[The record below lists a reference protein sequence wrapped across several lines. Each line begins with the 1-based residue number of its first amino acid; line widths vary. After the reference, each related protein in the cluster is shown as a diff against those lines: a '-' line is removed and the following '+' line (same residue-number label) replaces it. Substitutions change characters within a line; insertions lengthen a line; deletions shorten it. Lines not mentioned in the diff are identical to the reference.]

1 MCGIVGYIGSKN
13 ATDVLLEGLSRLE
26 YRGYDSA
33 GIAVW
38 EKDKISV
45 KKEKGRL
52 SVLEAAMRES
62 GKPEGNCGIGHTR
75 WATHGEPSYANSHPH
90 SAGRVTLVHNGII
103 ENYIELKK
111 ELEAGG
117 YTFASQTDTECAAA
131 LLDRLYKGEPQKAV
145 AELTR
150 KLRGSYALA
159 ILFADRPDEIYAVR
173 RDSPLI
179 VGLCEGE
186 SFLSSDI
193 PAVLKYTKQYYLVE
207 ENEIVWVTK
216 SGVSITDLDGKEIDK
231 EVFTANWSLEDAE
244 KGGFDHFMLKEIY
257 EQPDALKNTLSPHIK
272 NGLPDILNLS
282 LGDNVLKE
290 VNKIHIVGC
299 GTAMHAGLVGKT
311 AIEALA
317 RTGAEVSVAS
327 EFRYANPIISK
338 NDLVIVISQSGE
350 TADTLAALRLAKK
363 MGAYTLAVVNVVG
376 SSIAREAD
384 GVLFTSAGPEIAVAS
399 TKAYSVQCAVMYL
412 FALRLAL
419 LKGQMTEKA
428 VREKTDE
435 LIKIPS
441 AVGELIESLNKT
453 CRSLAKENQQTES
466 LFFIGRGMDYSLS
479 VEGSLKLKEISYIHS
494 EAYAAGELKHGTIS
508 LVTDGVPVIAIAT
521 QKSLF
526 EKMISNVKEV
536 KARGA
541 RVTLVCQT
549 GAQVSDDVYDSLVQL
564 PNVSDLFMP
573 LLLAPFIQLFAY
585 HTAVI
590 RGCDV
595 DKPRNLAKSVT
606 VE

>member
-1 MCGIVGYIGSKN
+1 MCGIVGYVGSKD
-13 ATDVLLEGLSRLE
+13 ATNVLIDALRRLE

-38 EKDKISV
+38 QKDGICV

-52 SVLEAAMRES
+52 SDLEAAMQKS
-62 GKPEGNCGIGHTR
+62 GKPAGHAGIGHTR
-75 WATHGEPSYANSHPH
+75 WATHGEPSFVNSHPH
-90 SAGRVTLVHNGII
+90 SAGRVSLVHNGII

-117 YTFASQTDTECAAA
+117 YTFVSETDTECAAA
-131 LLDRLYKGEPQKAV
+131 LLDRLYKGEPQKAI

-150 KLRGSYALA
+150 KLRGSFALA
-159 ILFADRPDEIYAVR
+159 VLFSDRPDEIYAVR

-193 PAVLKYTKQYYLVE
+193 PAVLKYTKQYYLIE
-207 ENEIVWVTK
+207 ENEIVSVTK
-216 SGVSITDLDGKEIDK
+216 SGVHIQDLDGKELEK
-231 EVFTANWSLEDAE
+231 EIFTANWSLEDAE
-244 KGGFDHFMLKEIY
+244 KGGFDHFMLKEIF
-257 EQPDALKNTLSPHIK
+257 EEPQALKNTLSPHIK

-290 VNKIHIVGC
+290 VSRVHIVGC

-317 RTGAEVSVAS
+317 RTSVEVSVAS
-327 EFRYANPIISK
+327 EFRYANPIICK

-376 SSIAREAD
+376 STIAREAD

-419 LKGQMTEKA
+419 LKGQLTEEQ
-428 VREKTDE
+428 VRDKTGE
-435 LIKIPS
+435 LIKITS
-441 AVGELIESLNKT
+441 TVGELIENLNTT
-453 CRSLAKENQQTES
+453 CRELAEQNKSIQS

-479 VEGSLKLKEISYIHS
+479 VECSLKLKEISYIHS

-508 LVTDGVPVIAIAT
+508 LVTEGVPVIAIAT
-521 QKSLF
+521 QKPLF

-541 RVTLVCQT
+541 RVVLVCKR
-549 GAQVSDDVYDSLVQL
+549 GAQVSGDVYDSIVEL
-564 PNVSDLFMP
+564 PDASDLFMP

-590 RGCDV
+590 RDCDV

>member
-1 MCGIVGYIGSKN
+1 MCGIVGYIGNKN
-13 ATDVLLEGLSRLE
+13 ATDVLVEGLRRLE

-33 GIAVW
+33 GIAVFSGG
-38 EKDKISV
+38 EISV
-45 KKEKGRL
+45 RKEKGRL
-52 SVLEAAMRES
+52 DDLEAYMKSTGVPR
-62 GKPEGNCGIGHTR
+62 GNCGIGHTR
-75 WATHGEPSYANSHPH
+75 WATHGEPSFVNSHPH
-90 SAGRVTLVHNGII
+90 SAGRVTIVHNGII
-103 ENYIELKK
+103 ENYIELKR
-111 ELEAGG
+111 ELKKGG
-117 YTFASQTDTECAAA
+117 YNFVSQTDTECAAA
-131 LLDRLYKGEPQKAV
+131 LLNRLYEGEPIRAI
-145 AELTR
+145 AELAK

-173 RDSPLI
+173 KDSPLI
-179 VGLCEGE
+179 VGLSEGE
-186 SFLSSDI
+186 NFVASDI
-193 PAVLKYTKQYYLVE
+193 PAVLKYTRKYYLME
-207 ENEIVWVTK
+207 ENEIAVVK
-216 SGVSITDLDGKEIDK
+216 KDSVSVVDLNGDPVEKN
-231 EVFTANWSLEDAE
+231 VFEANWSLEAAE
-244 KGGFDHFMLKEIY
+244 KGGFEHFMLKEIY
-257 EQPDALKNTLSPHIK
+257 EEPEALKNTISPHIK
-272 NGLPDILNLS
+272 TGLPDVLNLS
-282 LGDNVLKE
+282 LGNKMLAAA
-290 VNKIHIVGC
+290 NKIHIVGC
-299 GTAMHAGLVGKT
+299 GTAMHAGLIGKT

-317 RTGAEVSVAS
+317 RTPVEVSIAS

-384 GVLFTSAGPEIAVAS
+384 GALFTSAGPEIAVAS
-399 TKAYSVQCAVMYL
+399 TKAYSVQSAVMYL

-419 LKGQMTEKA
+419 VKGALTEDE
-428 VREKTDE
+428 VREKTAE
-435 LIKIPS
+435 LVRMPETVEKLIK
-441 AVGELIESLNKT
+441 ELDCACKKLAEQNK
-453 CRSLAKENQQTES
+453 NTES

-508 LVTDGVPVIAIAT
+508 LVTDGVPVVAIAT
-521 QKSLF
+521 QTQLF

-541 RVTLVCQT
+541 VVTLVCRK
-549 GAQVSDDVYDSLVQL
+549 GATIDNDVCDNLIEL
-564 PNVSDLFMP
+564 PDVSDLFMP
-573 LLLAPFIQLFAY
+573 LVLAPFIQLFAY
-585 HTAVI
+585 HTSVI